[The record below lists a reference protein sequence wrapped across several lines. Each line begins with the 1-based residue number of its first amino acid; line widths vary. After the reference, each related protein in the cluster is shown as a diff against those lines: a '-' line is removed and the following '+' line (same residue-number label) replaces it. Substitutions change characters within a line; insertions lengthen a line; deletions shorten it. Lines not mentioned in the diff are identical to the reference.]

1 MSTHYLTTSQL
12 VEILHRCTQLGITTE
27 AEQRVMI
34 KQALDG
40 FCPDEGLEGLM
51 KNEGA
56 KVTAHLL
63 AMAASNEK
71 EGIEG

>member
-27 AEQRVMI
+27 AEQCVMI

-40 FCPDEGLEGLM
+40 FCPDEGLDGLTR
-51 KNEGA
+51 NEGE
-56 KVTAHLL
+56 KVITYLL
-63 AMAASNEK
+63 SLSTSNEK
-71 EGIEG
+71 EGARS